1 MRERCRS
8 IGRGTATVT
17 LMLLGL
23 GYACSRSAPASQQT
37 PTMTTAVVSPGGG
50 TVELGGVGTATFPAG
65 AFRSPR
71 QVTLSATS
79 SLVTQHLHVRLGQW
93 VPFTQSAPWELRIN
107 SGDAAP
113 ETPVTIS
120 LVVPS
125 EFLDSLPP
133 DYKPGVFAQLV
144 QASEMD
150 LIDSFVFIFPAVF
163 DSSSNRISAEL
174 RANVFTDQ
182 RTPDGTFEAIVVV
195 GFCCPA
201 VISEVPQ
208 RMTDTSEGASPPT
221 A

>member
-8 IGRGTATVT
+8 IGRGTATAT

-23 GYACSRSAPASQQT
+23 GYACARSAPASQQT

-50 TVELGGVGTATFPAG
+50 TVELAGVGTVTFPAG

-133 DYKPGVFAQLV
+133 DYKSGVFAQLV

-174 RANVFTDQ
+174 RDVFTNQ
-182 RTPDGTFEAIVVV
+182 RMPDGTFEAIVVV
-195 GFCCPA
+195 GFSA
-201 VISEVPQ
+201 
-208 RMTDTSEGASPPT
+208 RR
-221 A
+221 

>member
-1 MRERCRS
+1 MSELFRS
-8 IGRGTATVT
+8 IGRPSATT
-17 LMLLGL
+17 MLMILSLAHLG
-23 GYACSRSAPASQQT
+23 CSRSAPAILQT

-50 TVELGGVGTATFPAG
+50 TVELAGVGTVTFPAG

-120 LVVPS
+120 LVVAS

-144 QASEMD
+144 QGSEMD

-195 GFCCPA
+195 GSA
-201 VISEVPQ
+201 
-208 RMTDTSEGASPPT
+208 RR
-221 A
+221 